1 MRLKPQRLSAV
12 LMSFVMLGL
21 LLSACG
27 KPDNESTLWWLN
39 ATSETIPQGT
49 VTLTPFLPPTRVPGA
64 P

>member
-27 KPDNESTLWWLN
+27 KPDKESTLWWLN

-49 VTLTPFLPPTRVPGA
+49 VDRKSVV
-64 P
+64 